1 MNGLITSMN
10 DALEEK
16 DSKYRLIEISERTTN
31 PTDALLKKGRILY
44 EEDDVDCLCSE
55 PVGDEGM
62 K

>member
-1 MNGLITSMN
+1 MN